1 MGVVAKPS
9 QVILLVEDSRHKQF
23 IFGYLRRLGFGTHA
37 MRIEKSPSGE
47 GSAEQWVR
55 ERFAIEVEAC
65 RGRQAETR
73 LIVLIDADTHTV
85 RERIAQLD
93 KGLRDAGAT
102 LIPDETKEIARLVP
116 KRNIE
121 TWILCLN
128 DVEVNEDT
136 DYKRTRDD
144 WTELVRPAVSTL
156 YVWTRPRAAVPPSCV
171 ESLQIGIGEL
181 RKLGL

>member
-1 MGVVAKPS
+1 MAEPS
-9 QVILLVEDSRHKQF
+9 QIILLVEDSRHQQF
-23 IFGYLRRLGFGTHA
+23 IFGYLRKLGFGTHA

-47 GSAEQWVR
+47 GSAERWVR

-85 RERIAQLD
+85 QQRISQLD
-93 KGLRDAGAT
+93 QALRDAGAP
-102 LIPDETKEIARLVP
+102 LIPNDSKEIARLVP

-128 DVEVNEDT
+128 EGQVNEDD
-136 DYKRTRDD
+136 DYKRTRDN
-144 WTELVRPAVSTL
+144 WTELIRSAVSTL
-156 YVWTRPRAAVPPSCV
+156 YVWTRPNAAVPPSCV
-171 ESLQIGIGEL
+171 ESLEIGIREL
-181 RKLGL
+181 QRLGL

>member
-1 MGVVAKPS
+1 MGVVARPS
-9 QVILLVEDSRHKQF
+9 QVILLVEDRRHEQF
-23 IFGYLRRLGFGTHA
+23 IYRYLRKQGFERHA
-37 MRIEKSPSGE
+37 MRTVKSPSAA

-73 LIVLIDADTHTV
+73 LIVLIDADTQPV

-93 KGLRDAGAT
+93 KALREAGAA
-102 LIPDETKEIARLVP
+102 LIPDDTKEIARLVP

-128 DVEVNEDT
+128 DVEVNEDR
-136 DYKRTRDD
+136 DYKRTRDN
-144 WTELVRPAVSTL
+144 WTELVRTAVSNL
-156 YVWTRPRAAVPPSCV
+156 YVWTRPRAALPPSCV

-181 RKLGL
+181 RRLGL

>member
-9 QVILLVEDSRHKQF
+9 QIILLAEDTLHKQF
-23 IFGYLRRLGFGTHA
+23 AFRYLRRLGFGIHT
-37 MRIEKSPSGE
+37 MRIVESPSGV

-55 ERFAIEVEAC
+55 QRFPLEIEAC
-65 RGRQAETR
+65 RLRQAETR

-85 RERIAQLD
+85 RERIGQLD
-93 KGLRDAGAT
+93 KALEDAEAPP
-102 LIPDETKEIARLVP
+102 IPDDTEEVARLVP

-136 DYKRTRDD
+136 DYKRTRDN
-144 WTELVRPAVSTL
+144 WTDLVRPAVNTL
-156 YVWTRPRAAVPPSCV
+156 HVWTRPRAVVPESCV
-171 ESLQIGIGEL
+171 ESLQLGIREL
-181 RKLGL
+181 RKIEL

>member
-9 QVILLVEDSRHKQF
+9 QVILLVEDTLHEQL
-23 IFGYLRRLGFGTHA
+23 IFRYLRRLGFGIHA
-37 MRIEKSPSGE
+37 MRIVESPSGE

-55 ERFAIEVEAC
+55 ERFAAEVEAC

-85 RERIAQLD
+85 QERIAQLD
-93 KGLRDAGAT
+93 KALQEAEAPV
-102 LIPDETKEIARLVP
+102 IPDDTNEIARLVP

-128 DVEVNEDT
+128 DLEVNEDT
-136 DYKRTRDD
+136 DYKRTRDN
-144 WTELVRPAVSTL
+144 WSELVRPAVSTL
-156 YVWTRPRAAVPPSCV
+156 YGWTRPSAAVPPSCV

-181 RKLGL
+181 RKLRL